1 MTTEGRAGA
10 EVAGSEGMQGLA
22 TGTHHKMW
30 CTIGFAR
37 HVVAGYNLQCRGDPL
52 TRITPTATSFR
63 EEKKDSTRDSRAIPP
78 AATHSHDGGKP
89 MAMERHPIT
98 GVPLNEILHERISL
112 NFEEA
117 VTVWVL
123 KIAGEKY
130 ATIAMR
136 LGTNPAR
143 VGEVLRQEKHPG
155 ARDLAELL
163 LSKF

>member
-1 MTTEGRAGA
+1 
-10 EVAGSEGMQGLA
+10 
-22 TGTHHKMW
+22 
-30 CTIGFAR
+30 
-37 HVVAGYNLQCRGDPL
+37 
-52 TRITPTATSFR
+52 
-63 EEKKDSTRDSRAIPP
+63 
-78 AATHSHDGGKP
+78 